1 MCRMIA
7 AVGRFEPA
15 AVRRGFLTMTSNE
28 NPAHDHE
35 HRAEGIAFQHVDG
48 WGAAW
53 VEGTALRVLRRTVS
67 ALSDDVAERIDPLE
81 TGLLVLH
88 ARKASVAGSVALENT
103 HPFPVSFGGHEW
115 AFCHNGVARD
125 LERLQPAPGMTPAG
139 GGDTERLFHHFLGEF
154 ARRAGAAAVIGERPV
169 AGEPAAAEKGAAV
182 GEVAGDSPAF
192 GTAVVA
198 ALAATIAAPRDFTAL
213 HCLVASNDRVV
224 AAACRH
230 PGHSLAD
237 YHALWLGE
245 GADVRVVSSEP
256 VEGLGCTWT
265 KIPEP
270 GILTLMLDETT
281 GG

>member
-15 AVRRGFLTMTSNE
+15 AVRRGFLTMASNE

-53 VEGTALRVLRRTVS
+53 VEGKALRVLRRAVS
-67 ALSDDVAERIDPLE
+67 ALADDVAETIDPLE

-103 HPFPVSFGGHEW
+103 HPFPASLGGHEW

-125 LERLQPAPGMTPAG
+125 LGRLRPAPGMTPSG

-154 ARRAGAAAVIGERPV
+154 AQRAGEAVV
-169 AGEPAAAEKGAAV
+169 AGERAAIGTAT
-182 GEVAGDSPAF
+182 GDSPAF

-198 ALAATIAAPRDFTAL
+198 SLAATIATPRDFTAL

-230 PGHSLAD
+230 PGQSVAE

-265 KIPEP
+265 RIPEP
-270 GILTLMLDETT
+270 GILTLVMDETT